1 LLRGYEVRKA
11 MTITKAS
18 VFLPLQSL
26 MVMKNKY
33 LLLVLCCF
41 MFIFGNAQPGADT
54 LPYRK
59 YPTIPAFRLLLL
71 DSSTIL
77 NTYDIREGHP
87 VLFMF
92 FGADC
97 DHCEQLTQSI
107 LDHMDSL
114 KHVQICMPTLS
125 PLAATKGFYYKMNLE
140 RYKNIM
146 VGRDFEY
153 FFPKFYKSY
162 YVPFLVVYDRK
173 KKFVKAFD
181 GSIKIKEVIESLQ

>member
-1 LLRGYEVRKA
+1 MKKRFFLALL
-11 MTITKAS
+11 S
-18 VFLPLQSL
+18 CF
-26 MVMKNKY
+26 
-33 LLLVLCCF
+33 LLVS
-41 MFIFGNAQPGADT
+41 GYAQPGADT
-54 LPYRK
+54 MPYRK

-97 DHCEQLTQSI
+97 DHCEQLTQSL

-114 KHVQICMPTLS
+114 KHVQICLLTLS
-125 PLAATKGFYYKMNLE
+125 PLSITKGFYYKMNLE

-162 YVPFLVVYDRK
+162 YVPFLAVYDRQK
-173 KKFVKAFD
+173 RFVKVFD
-181 GSIKIKEVIESLQ
+181 GNYNITEIIKSLQ